1 MSRKNPFANLD
12 IEQINKTA
20 EDAKTGYG
28 MTGAAKTVVRSIEEM
43 AENTKK
49 LMSGEVIVEI
59 DPSLLDS
66 SFISDRLT
74 GTDVEYEELKNAIK
88 DNGQDSP
95 ILVRPHPAI
104 SGRYMI
110 VFGHRRTLVAREL
123 GIKVKAV
130 VKQLDD
136 ISSVVAQ
143 GQENSS
149 RSNLSFIERAYF
161 ARNLLNNGMTKEVI
175 KAAISVDDAMLSK
188 MLSVA
193 EIMPNE
199 LIATLG
205 ASKKI
210 GRDKWLSLRQLIL
223 NPAYM
228 NVAIKYAKTDS
239 FLALPDEQRFDDLHD
254 YMKRYNTKSKA
265 KAPKKAEASKTWTTV
280 DNAIEFSSVK
290 KNRGYSINLR
300 KSGAAPFG
308 EWLTDK
314 LNALYDEYK
323 STAADKKGD

>member
-49 LMSGEVIVEI
+49 LMSGEAIVEI

-74 GTDVEYEELKNAIK
+74 GSDVEYEELKIAIR

-104 SGRYMI
+104 NGRYMI

-136 ISSVVAQ
+136 IASAVAQ

-161 ARNLLNNGMTKEVI
+161 ARNLLNGGMTKEVI
-175 KAAISVDDAMLSK
+175 KVAISVDDAMLSK

-193 EIMPNE
+193 EIMPDE
-199 LIATLG
+199 LMLTLG

-223 NPAYM
+223 NPTYM
-228 NVAIKYAKTDS
+228 DVAIEYVKMDG
-239 FLALPDEQRFDDLHD
+239 FLALSDEQRFDDLHD

-265 KAPKKAEASKTWTTV
+265 KAPKKAEPSKTWTTP
-280 DNAIEFSSVK
+280 DKAIEFSSAK
-290 KNRGYSINLR
+290 KGRGYSIDLT

-308 EWLTDK
+308 EWLSGK
-314 LNALYDEYK
+314 LNALYEEYK
-323 STAADKKGD
+323 STVADKKGD

>member
-49 LMSGEVIVEI
+49 LMSGEAIVEI

-74 GTDVEYEELKNAIK
+74 GSDEEYEELKNTIRN
-88 DNGQDSP
+88 NGQDSP
-95 ILVRPHPAI
+95 ILVRPHPTVR
-104 SGRYMI
+104 GRYMI

-136 ISSVVAQ
+136 VSSAVAQ

-161 ARNLLNNGMTKEVI
+161 AKNLLDSGMTKEVI
-175 KAAISVDDAMLSK
+175 KAAISVDDPMLSK
-188 MLSVA
+188 MLSVV
-193 EIMPNE
+193 EIVPYE
-199 LIATLG
+199 LMIAL
-205 ASKKI
+205 ASCKKI
-210 GRDKWLSLRQLIL
+210 GRDKWLNLRQLIL
-223 NPAYM
+223 NPTYLNA
-228 NVAIKYAKTDS
+228 AIAYAKTES
-239 FLALPDEQRFDDLHD
+239 LLTLPDDQRFDDLHN
-254 YMKRYNTKSKA
+254 YLKRYNSKSKA
-265 KAPKKAEASKTWTTV
+265 KAPKKEEQNKTWTTP
-280 DNAIEFSSVK
+280 DNAVEVLSAK
-290 KNRGYSINLR
+290 KGRSYSINLT
-300 KSGAAPFG
+300 KAEATPFG

-314 LNALYDEYK
+314 LDALYDEYK
-323 STAADKKGD
+323 SAAASKKGD